1 MMQDKDKYYFN
12 VPGLLV
18 PKMSQYH
25 QVHANITKFIDEI
38 PNLTEQLDAALI
50 NLSKQR
56 DMFNQSLEKILS
68 LLKNIYAQGFEAEAT
83 RIMFSVN
90 DDPKGKAIN
99 SLVKSFI
106 SNILTLSIDLQKA
119 QYQDD
124 NKEQT
129 TVNETQNQVAKADIL
144 TSINAFIDEHRFDKV
159 SSLLAI
165 LSEHYPNDFTIIRVS
180 ELMATKDYQGAKD
193 VITNFITKKNESI
206 NQSINSNLSKIILAV
221 DDRPEM
227 LSFVNNALKSHFKLF
242 CVPSGET
249 AIKLLTMHKPD
260 LFILDIDMPD
270 MNGYE
275 LAEIIR
281 KKDEFAY
288 TPIIFLTGNSTREHI
303 SKAIKVGGNDFI
315 VKPTSH
321 ETLLLK
327 VGRFL

>member
-1 MMQDKDKYYFN
+1 
-12 VPGLLV
+12 
-18 PKMSQYH
+18 MSQHH
-25 QVHANITKFIDEI
+25 QVHTNISKFIDEI
-38 PNLTEQLDAALI
+38 PTFTEQLDAALI

-56 DMFNQSLEKILS
+56 DSFTQSLESVLT
-68 LLKNIYAQGFEAEAT
+68 LLKNIYAQGLESEAT
-83 RIMFSVN
+83 RILFIVD
-90 DDPKGKAIN
+90 DDPKSKTLS
-99 SLVKSFI
+99 SLVKTFI
-106 SNILTLSIDLQKA
+106 SNLLTLSIDLQKA

-129 TVNETQNQVAKADIL
+129 TIDETQNQVAKADFL
-144 TSINAFIDEHRFDKV
+144 SSIISFIDENKIDKV
-159 SSLLAI
+159 NSLLGI
-165 LSEHYPNDFTIIRVS
+165 LAEHYPNDFTIIRVT
-180 ELMATKDYQGAKD
+180 ELMATKDYQGAKN
-193 VITNFITKKNESI
+193 VITNFISKKNETI
-206 NQSINSNLSKIILAV
+206 NQSIKTNLAKIILAV
-221 DDRPEM
+221 DDRPEI

-281 KKDEFAY
+281 SKAEFKQ